1 MGWFGA
7 FQLCEDI
14 DICKGDLQLSRT
26 LKVIN
31 RATAYISRELLW
43 KVHLEAAQILERV
56 GYLFAAKND
65 EISSKNQFKLAQQSL
80 TKAVLT
86 CPENLRWKVWLAA
99 GRMEFSAGNSKTA
112 RQLLLKAYDV
122 APLKGQSTIFL
133 ECARLEEFIGNI
145 DLSRSILCKARNE
158 VGADWKVWLE
168 SVSLEMR
175 NNFRGRAI
183 HFAQS
188 ALKIHPCTG
197 RLWAAFV
204 QLRQPD
210 GEEMQ
215 MHALRYALQAVP
227 KSGEVWCEAARLF
240 LNPFSSVF
248 DLDEAAQQL
257 DFATKF
263 TPQYGDSFLET
274 LRLEL
279 LQKWIVPMSGNLID
293 NMTTSLKEVNLQPG
307 ENNVSCFYR
316 VLSKSVREIFLI
328 PKKQKHQ
335 NNAKSSL
342 SSITANLNMNFLES
356 IDIDMLQLRCCNAA
370 PNYGK
375 LWFNCHHGSTDTA
388 YAVLNCAKKKIG
400 KDLLNYAY
408 LYLSALVRKAGIEW
422 ILENHP
428 ELLPTKDR
436 GKSLQYHSL
445 SAPTL
450 SHIIQIDN
458 DKISDQSLL
467 LESGIS
473 GMKFVTG
480 LVEINCQNALESLSL
495 IERRKVL
502 FGSDLSVSRKPE

>member
-307 ENNVSCFYR
+307 ENN
-316 VLSKSVREIFLI
+316 
-328 PKKQKHQ
+328 
-335 NNAKSSL
+335 AKSSL

-375 LWFNCHHGSTDTA
+375 LWFNCYHRSTDTA

-436 GKSLQYHSL
+436 EKVFNPIHYLHQPYL
-445 SAPTL
+445 TL
-450 SHIIQIDN
+450 F
-458 DKISDQSLL
+458 K
-467 LESGIS
+467 
-473 GMKFVTG
+473 
-480 LVEINCQNALESLSL
+480 
-495 IERRKVL
+495 
-502 FGSDLSVSRKPE
+502 